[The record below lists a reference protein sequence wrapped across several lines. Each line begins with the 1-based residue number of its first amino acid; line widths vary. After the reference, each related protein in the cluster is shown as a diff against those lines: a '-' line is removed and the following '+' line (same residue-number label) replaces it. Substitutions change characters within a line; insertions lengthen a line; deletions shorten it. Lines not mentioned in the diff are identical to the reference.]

1 MDWIVILQAGV
12 ASGTVLLFA
21 TIGEILAERSGVMNL
36 GVEGMMLIGAMA
48 AFGVAAQTGS
58 PWLGL
63 LVAMAVAGLLA
74 LLHGLV
80 TIHFQAD
87 QVVSGLT
94 LTFLGTGLALVFG
107 EGLSK
112 AGAISLLPGVTI
124 PLLSRIPV
132 LGPIF
137 FTDQSVLVYVGY
149 LFVPAAWYYINRTR
163 PGLHLRAVG
172 EFPAAADAL
181 GINVVR
187 HALLLRVR
195 RGESWPGWP
204 GATISLA
211 ISPGWFSE
219 MTTSGQGWI
228 AIGLVIFAQW
238 DPIRA
243 AGGAYAF
250 GALAPA
256 DPRPAGSDHAAGTAQ
271 PLLLQFVPGLFPS
284 DAALCFH
291 HRRAGHRIARG
302 NAQADGR
309 TRSLGLAVRAIRT
322 WLADQ
327 SVVWIHCF
335 SLCQTQSGSCQ
346 KFPKSL

>member
-36 GVEGMMLIGAMA
+36 GVEGMMLLGAMA
-48 AFGVAAQTGS
+48 AFGVAVQTGS

-63 LVAMAVAGLLA
+63 FVAMVVGGLLA

-112 AGAISLLPGVTI
+112 AGAISLLPSVTL
-124 PLLSRIPV
+124 PLLNQIPA
-132 LGPIF
+132 LGPIL
-137 FTDQSVLVYVGY
+137 FTNQSVLVYAGY

-172 EFPAAADAL
+172 ECPAAADAL

-187 HALLLRVR
+187 LRYLYVFV
-195 RGESWPGWP
+195 GVVLAGLA

-238 DPIRA
+238 NPIRA

-250 GALAPA
+250 GALRRLILDLQGPTTLLGLRNPFYYNSYLGFFLQMLPYAFTIVVLVVGSREAMRKRMGAPA
-256 DPRPAGSDHAAGTAQ
+256 A
-271 PLLLQFVPGLFPS
+271 
-284 DAALCFH
+284 
-291 HRRAGHRIARG
+291 
-302 NAQADGR
+302 
-309 TRSLGLAVRAIRT
+309 LGLPYVR
-322 WLADQ
+322 
-327 SVVWIHCF
+327 SEH
-335 SLCQTQSGSCQ
+335 G
-346 KFPKSL
+346 

>member
-1 MDWIVILQAGV
+1 
-12 ASGTVLLFA
+12 
-21 TIGEILAERSGVMNL
+21 
-36 GVEGMMLIGAMA
+36 
-48 AFGVAAQTGS
+48 
-58 PWLGL
+58 
-63 LVAMAVAGLLA
+63 MAVGGLLA

-87 QVVSGLT
+87 QVVSGLS

-112 AGAISLLPGVTI
+112 AGAISLLPTITI
-124 PLLSRIPV
+124 PLLSRSPA
-132 LGPIF
+132 LGPIL
-137 FTDQSVLVYVGY
+137 FTGQSVLVYAGY

-181 GINVVR
+181 GINVARQRYLYVFVGG
-187 HALLLRVR
+187 LLAGLA
-195 RGESWPGWP
+195 

-250 GALAPA
+250 GALRRLILDLQGPMTLMGLRNPFYYNTYLGYFLQMLPYAFTILVLVVGSREAMRKRLGAPA
-256 DPRPAGSDHAAGTAQ
+256 ALGT
-271 PLLLQFVPGLFPS
+271 PYV
-284 DAALCFH
+284 
-291 HRRAGHRIARG
+291 
-302 NAQADGR
+302 
-309 TRSLGLAVRAIRT
+309 RSRKV
-322 WLADQ
+322 
-327 SVVWIHCF
+327 
-335 SLCQTQSGSCQ
+335 
-346 KFPKSL
+346 